1 MSNARLARAV
11 DHVALARS
19 ALFAAA
25 GDLVVA
31 RYRDEMPVGEV
42 AQDVD
47 LELER
52 VCELAHELERC
63 AQNLGAATGVSPAAV
78 TGAPSGLLA
87 GASPPAAAGAAP

>member
-1 MSNARLARAV
+1 MGNTRLARAV

-31 RYRDEMPVGEV
+31 RYHDEMPVGDV

-63 AQNLGAATGVSPAAV
+63 AENLGAATGASGEAANGHGDARKATAGVSR
-78 TGAPSGLLA
+78 
-87 GASPPAAAGAAP
+87 

>member
-1 MSNARLARAV
+1 VSNARLTRAV

-31 RYRDEMPVGEV
+31 RYRDEMPIGEV

-52 VCELAHELERC
+52 VCELAQELERC
-63 AQNLGAATGVSPAAV
+63 AQNLGAATGVSPAAA
-78 TGAPSGLLA
+78 TE
-87 GASPPAAAGAAP
+87 ASPAAPAVTSR